1 MKRSVSILLVVIT
14 MLTVVAIS
22 PVSSSAY
29 EKGAKLVVW
38 TPSASVKKV
47 KALCNTFAKKNNVK
61 ITVRA
66 QEENDAGTLL
76 LNDPKASAD
85 VFMFTSDMIDRLA
98 QYQLIEPLSTSYV
111 KKVKSADTADSAKA
125 ATVGKKVYGFPT
137 LTNSYYL
144 VYNKKYITAK
154 QANSLESILA
164 ICKKKNK
171 NFIMDLSNG
180 FYASSILFTGGLRTT
195 GLKGIY
201 KEKQCFN
208 KFNKATVSKT
218 MEAFSKLI
226 HKYKKNFKNTSVDK
240 ISSGF
245 RKGTVIAG
253 IDGCWNAQIDKSI
266 LGKNFGVVK
275 LPTVKV
281 GSKSKRLMSF
291 CGYKMYGVN
300 ATTKYPKA
308 SQALAYYLSSGSA
321 QNSLINCMQGGPT
334 NKNLCKAKSVLK
346 KPEMKAIIE
355 QAKCSVIQKDIV
367 NSYWDPVATLGNK
380 LYTCDPRKTNFTK
393 LLERTIKNING

>member
-1 MKRSVSILLVVIT
+1 MKKIVSVLLVVIT

-66 QEENDAGTLL
+66 QEEYNSAPQL

-85 VFMFTSDMIDRLA
+85 VLMYTSDQIDKLA
-98 QYQLIEPLSTSYV
+98 LAKAVIPLSSSYV
-111 KKVKSADTADSAKA
+111 KKVKKNDTSASVKA
-125 ATVGKKVYGFPT
+125 ATIGKKLYGFPA
-137 LTNSYYL
+137 LTNTYYL

-171 NFIMDLSNG
+171 NFVMDLWNG
-180 FYASSILFTGGLRTT
+180 YYASSILFTGGLR
-195 GLKGIY
+195 LNGIY
-201 KEKQCFN
+201 KGNQCFN

-281 GSKSKRLMSF
+281 GSKRKRLMSF

-355 QAKCSVIQKDIV
+355 QAKCSVIQRNIV

-393 LLERTIKNING
+393 LLEKTIKNING

>member
-1 MKRSVSILLVVIT
+1 MKKIVSVLLVVIT

-61 ITVRA
+61 ITVRSM
-66 QEENDAGTLL
+66 EENDSATLL

-85 VFMFTSDMIDRLA
+85 VFMYATDQIDRLA
-98 QYQLIEPLSTSYV
+98 QAKAVMPLSSSYV
-111 KKVKSADTADSAKA
+111 KKVKKNDTSASVKA
-125 ATVGKKVYGFPT
+125 ATIGKKLYGFPT
-137 LTNSYYL
+137 LTNTYYL

-171 NFIMDLSNG
+171 NFIMDLWNG
-180 FYASSILFTGGLRTT
+180 FYASSILFTGGLR
-195 GLKGIY
+195 LKGIY
-201 KEKQCFN
+201 KGNQCFN